1 MEKKA
6 ITVKELID
14 QLNEIENKNIP
25 VFISAGANL
34 DKLMEG
40 DILPLDRLNTVIEE
54 DGDKKTIVGLNI
66 VSGDV
71 VINELGQALKALY
84 PGYAYG
90 RVASVFTKFLTGK
103 GFSDFC
109 NNGNI
114 IMTSVKKH
122 LGGKLSEADAKKLKD
137 IRDLVDKILGNN
149 VKENE
154 NE

>member
-6 ITVKELID
+6 ITVQELID

-40 DILPLDRLNTVIEE
+40 DVLPIDRLNTVIEE
-54 DGDKKTIVGLNI
+54 NGDKNTIVGLNI
-66 VSGDV
+66 VSGDTV
-71 VINELGQALKALY
+71 TNELGQALKALY

-103 GFSDFC
+103 GFADFC
-109 NNGNI
+109 NSSNV
-114 IMTSVKKH
+114 IMTSVRKH
-122 LGGKLSEADAKKLKD
+122 LGGKISDADRKKLTD
-137 IRDLVDKILGNN
+137 IRDLCNKIIGDT
-149 VKENE
+149 KGE
-154 NE
+154 